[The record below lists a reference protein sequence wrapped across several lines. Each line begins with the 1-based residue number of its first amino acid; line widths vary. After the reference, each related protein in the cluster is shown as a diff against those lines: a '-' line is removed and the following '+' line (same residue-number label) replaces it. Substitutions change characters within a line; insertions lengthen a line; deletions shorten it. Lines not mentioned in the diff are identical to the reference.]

1 MTLMTLFGRTD
12 GSSTTGTFSL
22 YGDLLYSTADYV
34 RIPKGIKAKIWCKRI
49 SGEVETEV
57 IIQFTNDVTETTP
70 TWNDVSRQRLASKGV
85 LELEKRRP
93 VVLRGRTGKEAF
105 RITWDQTAAGAGY
118 ANVEIEVELVEED

>member
-22 YGDLLYSTADYV
+22 YGDILYSTADYV
-34 RIPKGIKAKIWCKRI
+34 RIPKGLKAKIWCKRI

-105 RITWDQTAAGAGY
+105 RIQWSQSTAGY